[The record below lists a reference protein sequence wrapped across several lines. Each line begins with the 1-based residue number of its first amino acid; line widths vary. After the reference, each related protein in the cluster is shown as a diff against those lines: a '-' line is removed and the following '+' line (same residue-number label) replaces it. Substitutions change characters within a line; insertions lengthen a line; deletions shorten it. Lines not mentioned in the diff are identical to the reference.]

1 MIRAM
6 ELPESLEFRAE
17 ELVVRYGA
25 DAGDVFCVGPLCCQG
40 GRSAGA
46 VDVSGADMRETETGD
61 RLGGKRTYSSGVRSS
76 R

>member
-1 MIRAM
+1 M

-17 ELVVRYGA
+17 EICRPYGA
-25 DAGDVFCVGPLCCQG
+25 NAGDVFCVGPPCGQG

-61 RLGGKRTYSSGVRSS
+61 RLGGKRTYSSGVPSS